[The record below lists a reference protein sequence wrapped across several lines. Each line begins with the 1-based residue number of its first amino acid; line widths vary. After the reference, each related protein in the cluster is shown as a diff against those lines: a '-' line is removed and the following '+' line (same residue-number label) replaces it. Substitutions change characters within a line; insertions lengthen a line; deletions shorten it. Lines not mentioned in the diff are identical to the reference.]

1 MKRTKGIVAIG
12 HFQKRCMDNLTLR
25 CNRESLKMISHNHTS
40 DMLIYSAFLQMCS
53 GSLGKIFFQFYL
65 ISYIH
70 IEKKIISPFHKHTPT
85 ISFDESIY

>member
-53 GSLGKIFFQFYL
+53 GLFFQFYL